1 MISNVEPRLEQLIFL
16 PILVNSFLVIPV
28 ESNPV
33 DRILSAMI
41 GDMFM
46 IAHIPRNGRAEYKP
60 F

>member
-1 MISNVEPRLEQLIFL
+1 MISNAKPSWNKFIFL

-46 IAHIPRNGRAEYKP
+46 IAHIPRNGRAE
-60 F
+60 